1 VTVLGWLIVLM
12 VGSVALA
19 AGLVL
24 SLIFTNP
31 LAIGPLGVTL
41 WFVGLFL
48 ALSGI
53 FTLAFY
59 GTKTYLHLHAT
70 GSTRLRYSWRQG
82 MLLATW
88 VAGLLSLSSLRQLGV
103 LDAILLGILLV
114 IIEVYVRLRWP

>member
-1 VTVLGWLIVLM
+1 VTVLGWLIALA
-12 VGSVALA
+12 VGSIVAA

-31 LAIGPLGVTL
+31 LAIGPLGVTM

-48 ALSGI
+48 AFSSL
-53 FTLAFY
+53 FTLLFY

-70 GSTRLRYSWRQG
+70 GAARLRYSWRQG

-88 VAGLLSLSSLRQLGV
+88 VVGLLSLSSLRQLGV